1 MSKMGENCA
10 KDREGFA
17 GGEGSPNR
25 SSKFSRFFWEGA
37 SVYYSCLGYNIRLL
51 EYAIPAPLS
60 QKI

>member
-37 SVYYSCLGYNIRLL
+37 SVYRLGYDIRLL